1 METYNRFVV
10 LGDSQSEGMNDYRP
24 DGTLRGW
31 TDRLAE
37 RLAET
42 TSPELLNA
50 NLAVRRVG
58 AEHVRTVQL
67 PRALEL
73 EPDLASVVVGMNDL
87 LRPGFD
93 VATVMEHIETTIV
106 ALTNQGADVI
116 SMTAPDIAVMF
127 PSMRHLR
134 PRQQALHAALRE
146 LHGDLGVRTLELTD
160 LPMNRSPRLW
170 DPDRLHGSPEGHRRV
185 GEGMALMMGLPGDS
199 SWTELETPRRGP
211 VRTAARE
218 AWWWTSYVG
227 PWLTGRFRARNAPP
241 EAQPVCK
248 RPDLERVAG
257 WSTFDA
263 DSAARRSRPGGAA

>member
-31 TDRLAE
+31 ADRLAE

-42 TSPELLNA
+42 TSPDLLSA

-58 AEHVRTVQL
+58 AEHVRTIQL

-93 VATVMEHIETTIV
+93 VATVMDHIETTIV
-106 ALTNQGADVI
+106 ALQAQGASVI
-116 SMTAPDIAVMF
+116 SMTAPDIVAMF
-127 PSMRHLR
+127 PSMRHLG
-134 PRQQALHAALRE
+134 PRQRALHAAIRE
-146 LHGDLGVRTLELTD
+146 LHGDLGVRTLDLTD
-160 LPMNRSPRLW
+160 LPMTRSPEMW
-170 DPDRLHGSPEGHRRV
+170 DPDRLHGSPEGHRRI
-185 GEGMALMMGLPGDS
+185 GEGMAQLMGLPADE
-199 SWTELETPRRGP
+199 SWADIDPPRRGLAI
-211 VRTAARE
+211 TAARE
-218 AWWWTSYVG
+218 AWWWGTYVG

-241 EAQPVCK
+241 EQQPVCK
-248 RPDLERVAG
+248 RPELERVAD
-257 WSTFDA
+257 WSTA
-263 DSAARRSRPGGAA
+263 SRT